1 MGDYEAFKAIILR
14 EMNRIHDIFTTSR
27 IIQQPDGRHEYVGNI
42 WLNDEAK
49 NYYDR
54 LAEILEMYQ
63 RFEIPS
69 RVLYKDPPSIG
80 S

>member
-14 EMNRIHDIFTTSR
+14 EMNRIHDIFTTHR
-27 IIQQPDGRHEYVGNI
+27 IIKYPDGRHELGNI
-42 WLNDEAK
+42 WMNDEAK